1 MHLQKEQLYKEAAV
15 ARGLLGVGQEQK
27 KQAYAGL
34 LSSARI
40 EAQQDIA
47 EQGLKQQKEMAEA
60 TTAGT
65 LTGSGA
71 AIGYM
76 AGAGA
81 SVGGPAGAAIGA
93 AIGFLTAKLF
103 G

>member
-65 LTGSGA
+65 LAGSGA
-71 AIGYM
+71 AIGFM
-76 AGAGA
+76 
-81 SVGGPAGAAIGA
+81 VGGPVGAATGA

>member
-1 MHLQKEQLYKEAAV
+1 M

-65 LTGSGA
+65 LAGAGA

-76 AGAGA
+76 ATAGTA
-81 SVGGPAGAAIGA
+81 VGGPAGAAIGA

>member
-1 MHLQKEQLYKEAAV
+1 M

-34 LSSARI
+34 LGSARI

-47 EQGLKQQKEMAEA
+47 EQSLKQQKEMAEA

-71 AIGYM
+71 AIGFM
-76 AGAGA
+76 
-81 SVGGPAGAAIGA
+81 VGGGGGAAIGA
-93 AIGFLTAKLF
+93 AIGFLSSKLF

>member
-1 MHLQKEQLYKEAAV
+1 MAK
-15 ARGLLGVGQEQK
+15 GLLGVGRVQKEQAMK
-27 KQAYAGL
+27 GM

-47 EQGLKQQKEMAEA
+47 RQGLKQQKKLAQSQ
-60 TTAGT
+60 TAGT
-65 LTGSGA
+65 L
-71 AIGYM
+71 

-81 SVGGPAGAAIGA
+81 VVGYGALGVSEGIKVGGSVGGPAGAAVGA
-93 AIGFLTAKLF
+93 AIGFLVSKLF

>member
-1 MHLQKEQLYKEAAV
+1 M

-34 LSSARI
+34 LGAARL

-47 EQGLKQQKEMAEA
+47 EQSLRQQKEMAEA

-81 SVGGPAGAAIGA
+81 SVGGPAGAVIGA
-93 AIGFLTAKLF
+93 AIGFLASKLF